1 MNSFK
6 NKKAYDLYVNKP
18 LLKALLIIII
28 PSLLMTLMTGIYYF
42 ANQIIIVKL
51 LPIAHGNAQQNF
63 NYWFGNNINYLQI
76 KDLCKQNGLD
86 FYDVSDIVKS
96 AISISSPIAT
106 IIGTSPFFIAG
117 GATVLFTQSLGN
129 NNQNKAS
136 EVYKTSFWMVTFLSL
151 LEMIVLIS
159 INHPLLNALSSPIKH
174 VENNA
179 DLNSYF
185 IKAHDLQIKIAS
197 QLTIVYA
204 SCLIIPMFM
213 VYFGSLIKSEGR
225 FKIVVAINIICNIAN
240 IGITSLFVLVIKTDG
255 YSAPISTL
263 LCQSV
268 NLAFL
273 LIYLSHLNKHYKTW
287 LQFKLLFKKGLTK
300 FKLNLVSPIVL
311 VGLSAFLIDISFS
324 IANMFFIPILA
335 HTASNESMFP
345 QANGDGM
352 YFQTIEGAVMP
363 ILNLVFIAIYG
374 IIEGGRL
381 IIAYNYALGNWKRIK
396 KTFYWLIII
405 SLVISF
411 IMLAILT
418 LALGHLIL
426 QYLFNIPN
434 HMLHNAYL
442 VLILENA
449 MVIIFCFQVS
459 AMALFMAIGDILR
472 SNISAIFQ
480 DVITFFPVLGICV
493 GLTYL
498 TNDIWIL
505 VACYVINAFVA
516 TAIMTAY
523 SIWWINKRLGKIMF
537 KLNINNKVKKIWM
550 SINRPRPSFV
560 QLALQEK

>member
-1 MNSFK
+1 
-6 NKKAYDLYVNKP
+6 
-18 LLKALLIIII
+18 
-28 PSLLMTLMTGIYYF
+28 
-42 ANQIIIVKL
+42 
-51 LPIAHGNAQQNF
+51 
-63 NYWFGNNINYLQI
+63 
-76 KDLCKQNGLD
+76 
-86 FYDVSDIVKS
+86 
-96 AISISSPIAT
+96 
-106 IIGTSPFFIAG
+106 
-117 GATVLFTQSLGN
+117 
-129 NNQNKAS
+129 
-136 EVYKTSFWMVTFLSL
+136 
-151 LEMIVLIS
+151 
-159 INHPLLNALSSPIKH
+159 
-174 VENNA
+174 
-179 DLNSYF
+179 
-185 IKAHDLQIKIAS
+185 
-197 QLTIVYA
+197 
-204 SCLIIPMFM
+204 
-213 VYFGSLIKSEGR
+213 
-225 FKIVVAINIICNIAN
+225 
-240 IGITSLFVLVIKTDG
+240 
-255 YSAPISTL
+255 
-263 LCQSV
+263 
-268 NLAFL
+268 
-273 LIYLSHLNKHYKTW
+273 
-287 LQFKLLFKKGLTK
+287 
-300 FKLNLVSPIVL
+300 
-311 VGLSAFLIDISFS
+311 
-324 IANMFFIPILA
+324 
-335 HTASNESMFP
+335 
-345 QANGDGM
+345 
-352 YFQTIEGAVMP
+352 MP